1 MKTTYSKLVSA
12 AVMTLAYFVTFSCEA
27 GQFTLEIVQPS
38 TGPDHQGTLRVMYHD
53 EDDNF
58 SFYNGGLHL
67 QLSSSV
73 GGVIK
78 FHGGEIINSDER
90 WAVAYVRDVA
100 DNSIG
105 NLFAASLLTPG
116 LTGTGSRIFADFQY
130 SLIGSGSTELIID
143 AGGEDPV
150 VEGPLGDI
158 AHHVSSRGLCMGDCL
173 PDYSPTVLNLGE
185 SWAQKSVV
193 ENPPPTP
200 VIVPAPIHVPAS
212 SHPPI
217 ASNPNAA
224 KFSFEIVKPSTGPDD
239 PGTLQIVFEE
249 GDENYAFFNGGLH
262 LQVSSSNSGVIKF
275 LGGEV
280 FNDDDR
286 WSVGTVR
293 DVEDNSIGNLLAASV
308 MTPGLV
314 GVGPRTFAQIQYSL
328 IGSGSTE
335 LLIEAG
341 GEDPVVEG
349 PLGEISHLVYSHG
362 FCLGDCLPDYT
373 PTVLNLGE
381 NWAQKRDLIN
391 PPPPAIPIPAPV
403 WNPPVVVSPEDFELE
418 EDVPPSYYEPEESTP
433 PLADDTSTP
442 DPDSWFPGETV
453 NDSPLVVTPV
463 EILAPDTEI
472 EDAGVVDTDSPV
484 VIEIEQPNFDITYWQ
499 VIPVFSVVDGVV
511 VQINTAD
518 GSVMPVVDSWF
529 TRRNDFTGRLKS
541 ISEDIIANLRA
552 QIIKTQTTS
561 MFDLDVTHFGTTGI
575 LAFSSSGTTVPEPSG
590 FFLALASAAA
600 ILMRRRLA

>member
-1 MKTTYSKLVSA
+1 MKTTYSKLLSA
-12 AVMTLAYFVTFSCEA
+12 AVMAFAYFVTLSCEA

-38 TGPDHQGTLRVMYHD
+38 TGPDNFGTLRVMYHD

-78 FHGGEIINSDER
+78 LHGGEIINSDER
-90 WAVAYVRDVA
+90 WAAAYVRDVA
-100 DNSIG
+100 DDSIG

-158 AHHVSSRGLCMGDCL
+158 AHHVSSRGLCLGDCL
-173 PDYSPTVLNLGE
+173 PEHTPTVLNLGE
-185 SWAQKSVV
+185 SWAQKR
-193 ENPPPTP
+193 
-200 VIVPAPIHVPAS
+200 A
-212 SHPPI
+212 
-217 ASNPNAA
+217 
-224 KFSFEIVKPSTGPDD
+224 
-239 PGTLQIVFEE
+239 L
-249 GDENYAFFNGGLH
+249 L
-262 LQVSSSNSGVIKF
+262 NS
-275 LGGEV
+275 
-280 FNDDDR
+280 
-286 WSVGTVR
+286 
-293 DVEDNSIGNLLAASV
+293 
-308 MTPGLV
+308 
-314 GVGPRTFAQIQYSL
+314 
-328 IGSGSTE
+328 
-335 LLIEAG
+335 
-341 GEDPVVEG
+341 
-349 PLGEISHLVYSHG
+349 
-362 FCLGDCLPDYT
+362 
-373 PTVLNLGE
+373 
-381 NWAQKRDLIN
+381 
-391 PPPPAIPIPAPV
+391 PPPAIPIPAPV
-403 WNPPVVVSPEDFELE
+403 WNPPVVVSPEDFKLE

-442 DPDSWFPGETV
+442 DPGSWFPGETV

-472 EDAGVVDTDSPV
+472 EDSGVFDTDSPV

-518 GSVMPVVDSWF
+518 GSVTPVVDSWF
-529 TRRNDFTGRLKS
+529 TRRDDFTGRLKS
-541 ISEDIIANLRA
+541 ISEHIIANLRA
-552 QIIKTQTTS
+552 QVIKTQTTS
-561 MFDLDVTHFGTTGI
+561 TFDLDAIHFGTTGM

-590 FFLALASAAA
+590 FFLTIASTAA